1 MAADPLQVLEAFVT
15 AVRSL
20 ASGDSYKAAANIF
33 DQVPLLKGQ
42 IESKDIELD
51 RLRNEINDLKSKH
64 ESHRQEEL
72 DLYCTQRNKLE
83 AEKASLS
90 EKISSLSVTIQQSG
104 ETVAELNRT
113 HDGLRGQLDQAQ
125 KALDGEKGK
134 AAAANTKIMDLQQSL
149 KAKDT
154 EVEKLKESLRSEKG
168 RLSSTE
174 TQLLNLQ
181 KEKNSLQQN
190 LQLKTARLSEVEG
203 FATEL
208 HDLDEEIW

>member
-15 AVRSL
+15 GVRSF
-20 ASGDSYKAAANIF
+20 ASADSYKTVANIF
-33 DQVPLLKGQ
+33 DEVPLLKGQ

-51 RLRNEINDLKSKH
+51 RLRSEINGLKSGH
-64 ESHRQEEL
+64 ESRRQDDL

-90 EKISSLSVTIQQSG
+90 EKISSLSANIQQSA

-125 KALDGEKGK
+125 KALDGEKVK
-134 AAAANTKIMDLQQSL
+134 VAAANTKITDLEQNM

-154 EVEKLKESLRSEKG
+154 EIDKLKESLRSEKA
-168 RLSSTE
+168 RLSNTDS
-174 TQLLNLQ
+174 QLLNLQ
-181 KEKNSLQQN
+181 KEKTSLQQN
-190 LQLKTARLSEVEG
+190 LQLKTARLNEVEG
-203 FATEL
+203 FATGL